1 MRKKILKTSLITV
14 IVILATYLIVWGVT
28 CLVYPVGL
36 AKVHA
41 ELNDY
46 KGATR
51 FYEIDYK
58 RNPTTSKLE
67 NLTEF
72 SYMAKEHKKVV
83 KYGEKLI
90 DDEDFDASVEND
102 FYVDLC
108 CFIIGSKY
116 SLGQSDTVEKAIEYA
131 IVIENE
137 KMVAFNYPCLDLLIL
152 KADDNQDKQTLIDI
166 ENALLAV
173 QADMTEL
180 DKELKTKLG
189 EELRYIQLIL
199 SQYN

>member
-1 MRKKILKTSLITV
+1 MKKKILKTSLITV

-28 CLVYPVGL
+28 CIVYPVGL

-58 RNPTTSKLE
+58 RNPSTSKLE

-90 DDEDFDASVEND
+90 DDEDFNASIENE
-102 FYVDLC
+102 FYIDLC

-116 SLGQSDTVEKAIEYA
+116 SLGHSDTVEKAINLA
-131 IVIENE
+131 VVIENE
-137 KMVAFNYPCLDLLIL
+137 KIVAFNDACLDLLIL
-152 KADDNQDKQTLIDI
+152 KADDNQDEQTLIDI

-180 DKELKTKLG
+180 SNELKMELGLKLYY
-189 EELRYIQLIL
+189 LQQIL
-199 SQYN
+199 LQYN